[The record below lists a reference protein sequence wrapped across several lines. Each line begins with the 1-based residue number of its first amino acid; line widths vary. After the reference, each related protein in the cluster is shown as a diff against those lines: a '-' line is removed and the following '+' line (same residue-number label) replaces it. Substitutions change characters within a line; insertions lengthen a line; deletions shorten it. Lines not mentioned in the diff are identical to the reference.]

1 MGRCMALE
9 RRSGGKPD
17 AQRFLTGRG
26 PGQSRLQFAP
36 ESVVCAQGDTSDALY
51 YLEQGWIKMSV
62 SAPSGKEAVI
72 SLRGPGEFFST
83 RCLVE
88 HHHRVA
94 TVTTLTECTM
104 VRTGREAMRRLIRE
118 EPDFAEFFT
127 IYLVRQGLQDQHRLV
142 DQLTDDSER
151 RLARAL
157 LRLAG
162 DEIGERPQ
170 PISARLSQS
179 DLASMIGTTRS
190 RISHFMNKF
199 RRLGYISYDRQGLV
213 TVQKALLKALSDR
226 KRDLDRTTKDV
237 F

>member
-9 RRSGGKPD
+9 RQSGDRPE

-26 PGQSRLQFAP
+26 PGQSRLQCAP
-36 ESVVCAQGDTSDALY
+36 GSVVCAQGNISDALHY
-51 YLEQGWIKMSV
+51 IEQGWVKMSV
-62 SAPSGKEAVI
+62 SASNGKEAVI

-83 RCLVE
+83 RCLIE
-88 HHHRVA
+88 RHQHLA
-94 TVTTLTECTM
+94 TVTTLTDCTL
-104 VRTGREAMRRLIRE
+104 VRTGNAALRRLIRE
-118 EPDFAEFFT
+118 EPDFAEFFAT
-127 IYLVRQGLQDQHRLV
+127 YLVRQELRDQHRLV

-162 DEIGERPQ
+162 DELGEQPQ
-170 PISARLSQS
+170 PISARLSQT

-199 RRLGYISYDRQGLV
+199 RRLGYIGYDRRQGFV
-213 TVQKALLKALSDR
+213 TVHKTLLR
-226 KRDLDRTTKDV
+226 ILDH
-237 F
+237 